1 MKRKLIILTLAAGLI
16 VLLTGQ
22 TNVGER
28 IFTSVTATVY
38 KSPATNTDITLTP
51 NGTGNVLIS
60 SGMLKFLGTTSSFPA
75 WKRSTTVF
83 HARLA
88 DDSGYTNV
96 SANLFES
103 NASTTGFQ
111 VGHAN
116 GGIKFWNGSSSYDV
130 FLQRGSAANSLAWG
144 GQTSSFP
151 AWKRNAAGFEAR
163 LADDSALTTVAA
175 SAFTGRYNTTAN
187 CTSSASPAVCSA
199 ASAGSVVIAAAA
211 TTVTVNTTAV
221 TADSQIFVQFDSS
234 LGTKLSVT
242 CNTTYAAPIVTAR
255 TAATSFAFDV
265 GAAPVT
271 NPACFSYW
279 ILN

>member
-1 MKRKLIILTLAAGLI
+1 MKKLILLISVTALILLA
-16 VLLTGQ
+16 Q

-28 IFTSVTATVY
+28 IFTQVTATAY
-38 KSPATNTDITLTP
+38 KSPATNTDLTLTP

-60 SGMLKFLGTTSSFPA
+60 SGLLKFLGTTSSYPA
-75 WKRSTTVF
+75 WKRSTTVLQ
-83 HARLA
+83 ARLA
-88 DDSGYTNV
+88 DDSAYTNV

-111 VGHAN
+111 IGHAN
-116 GGIKFWNGSSSYDV
+116 GGIKFWNGSSSYDT

-151 AWKRNAAGFEAR
+151 AWKRNSAGFQAR
-163 LADDSALTTVAA
+163 LADDSALTSVEA
-175 SAFTGRYNTTAN
+175 SQFTGRYYTTAN
-187 CTSSASPAVCSA
+187 CSSSASPAVCSA
-199 ASAGSVVIAAAA
+199 ASAGSVVIAAAT

-221 TADSQIFVQFDSS
+221 TANSQIFVQFDSS

-242 CNTTYAAPIVTAR
+242 CNTTYAAPFVTAR

-265 GAAPVT
+265 AVAPLT